1 MLLGLLSYI
10 LISLY
15 VFFAPY
21 YLLTKK
27 YSQSYSFA
35 DRLLGAF
42 VLGISQIIITEVSLG
57 FALKLTSFN
66 LLLLNI
72 AVSTCILIFAGIS
85 RKELIKQFRELK
97 RSLASFLNLVS
108 GHKILLIIFVLAVVQ
123 VCWWAFQAYLF
134 PPYAFD
140 ALMYDLPKVAH
151 ILQSGG
157 IEEFQA
163 GSIYVNTYPFNIELL
178 FLWNV
183 IYLGN
188 DILVNGT
195 QIVFALFAVLAI
207 YQTARRVGVK
217 PEHALFAMIFLF
229 IPIVVQQATTC
240 LIDLATCS
248 LFLIAVN
255 FILLKDRPKINM
267 LMLGLLIGIM
277 LGAKYSLALPS
288 PVIFLAVLFLVLQ
301 EIRTE
306 KRTANAQSI
315 SARKK
320 VLQDFFLFITPIVA
334 IGGIWYIRNYILFG
348 NPMAPIEV
356 NLMGNTLFPG
366 SVTPADIS
374 HDTPVL
380 TDPYT
385 IVNAWMER
393 SAPNWD
399 RQYYTCTGGRGG
411 FGPMFAILLLPSI
424 FFALIIAFK
433 RRLRGYLI
441 TSVVFILA
449 FLATPMNWYSQYTI
463 FICGF
468 GIISFTVIMEHLPN
482 SKTIALV
489 AIPVILFTLV
499 VGNYHAHYS
508 PARMWDFI
516 HRPLV
521 ERQSSDF
528 PRFGEYGELFEKIS
542 EKPGITILYTD
553 VPNNFSYPL
562 WDSNFTNTVINIP
575 KRYTNY
581 QEFIDHVKG
590 FERGLI
596 LTTADSDITKYYN
609 ADRSKFQLVYQKES
623 WRIFSY
629 TGDESVQKE

>member
-267 LMLGLLIGIM
+267 LILGLLIGIM

-288 PVIFLAVLFLVLQ
+288 PVIFLAVLFLKQ
-301 EIRTE
+301 
-306 KRTANAQSI
+306 
-315 SARKK
+315 
-320 VLQDFFLFITPIVA
+320 F
-334 IGGIWYIRNYILFG
+334 
-348 NPMAPIEV
+348 
-356 NLMGNTLFPG
+356 
-366 SVTPADIS
+366 
-374 HDTPVL
+374 
-380 TDPYT
+380 
-385 IVNAWMER
+385 
-393 SAPNWD
+393 
-399 RQYYTCTGGRGG
+399 
-411 FGPMFAILLLPSI
+411 
-424 FFALIIAFK
+424 
-433 RRLRGYLI
+433 
-441 TSVVFILA
+441 
-449 FLATPMNWYSQYTI
+449 
-463 FICGF
+463 
-468 GIISFTVIMEHLPN
+468 
-482 SKTIALV
+482 
-489 AIPVILFTLV
+489 
-499 VGNYHAHYS
+499 
-508 PARMWDFI
+508 
-516 HRPLV
+516 
-521 ERQSSDF
+521 
-528 PRFGEYGELFEKIS
+528 
-542 EKPGITILYTD
+542 
-553 VPNNFSYPL
+553 
-562 WDSNFTNTVINIP
+562 
-575 KRYTNY
+575 
-581 QEFIDHVKG
+581 
-590 FERGLI
+590 
-596 LTTADSDITKYYN
+596 
-609 ADRSKFQLVYQKES
+609 
-623 WRIFSY
+623 
-629 TGDESVQKE
+629 